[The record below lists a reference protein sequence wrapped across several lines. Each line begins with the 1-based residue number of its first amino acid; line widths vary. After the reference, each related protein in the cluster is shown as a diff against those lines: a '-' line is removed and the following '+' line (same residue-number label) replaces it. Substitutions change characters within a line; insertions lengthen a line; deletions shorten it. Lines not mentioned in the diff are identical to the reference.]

1 MAYWSIIIALIQA
14 KYLLTSFRQPNYRAI
29 DSVNLMKSS
38 DHINNDKANYK
49 YKTISFYVFTLPK
62 ASN

>member
-1 MAYWSIIIALIQA
+1 MTVLSMTIALIQA

-29 DSVNLMKSS
+29 DSVNCMKSS
-38 DHINNDKANYK
+38 DHINNDKANCK
-49 YKTISFYVFTLPK
+49 YKTISFYVFTLPN